1 MFKTKKR
8 ISEDKTNI
16 YNTLDGT
23 FLFWRL
29 PIIWK
34 GFFWRKHSGDSNSPH
49 FPKMSSFY
57 TPSPVHQ
64 KTISSQWDSS
74 SPSFKKCPVCHMQD
88 FLKLISV
95 IYQKSLTLPMP
106 SQALYIRKLF
116 PLNETPILVV
126 TIFIKIGSQLSPCK
140 NKFLTN
146 FINHYHLQYHDNW
159 QGRRQ
164 KSFLY
169 KYIHQKWKTLACVVM
184 EVLIQSICGS

>member
-1 MFKTKKR
+1 MYLFQFFVQKWIKQITR
-8 ISEDKTNI
+8 QDRYLQYFGRGFFFSEDSQLFGRDSFGG
-16 YNTLDGT
+16 NTVGT
-23 FLFWRL
+23 Q
-29 PIIWK
+29 IA
-34 GFFWRKHSGDSNSPH
+34 HTSPKWVPFTH
-49 FPKMSSFY
+49 
-57 TPSPVHQ
+57 
-64 KTISSQWDSS
+64 
-74 SPSFKKCPVCHMQD
+74 
-88 FLKLISV
+88 
-95 IYQKSLTLPMP
+95 
-106 SQALYIRKLF
+106 QALYIRKLF